1 MGFVSDALRTL
12 IKKVADNL
20 LDMCVV
26 VGVQRVLRPIFPS
39 FYSFFW
45 LCTDHINDLVCGQL
59 TSTLNTPIF
68 SRWNSGVNGR
78 TPSIHDCDSQIRRI
92 KNGKLDV
99 QRPIG

>member
-26 VGVQRVLRPIFPS
+26 MGVQRVLRPIFPL

-45 LCTDHINDLVCGQL
+45 LCTDHTNDLVCGQL

-68 SRWNSGVNGR
+68 FSLELWCEWEVTVDSRSV
-78 TPSIHDCDSQIRRI
+78 RRI

-99 QRPIG
+99 QRPIE